1 MLVAKMIKEE
11 SFFPMVLMKK
21 KNDCTQVHLGI
32 NYNKIRKTFLF
43 RLFRLLSLYRTKYF
57 VDSRAAFSFLVSY
70 R

>member
-11 SFFPMVLMKK
+11 SFFPVVLMKK
-21 KNDCTQVHLGI
+21 NDCIQVPLGK